1 MDTDA
6 ELLKCYAE
14 DRSEEAFTELV
25 RRHIDLVYSAALR
38 EAHGDAAQAEDVS
51 QAVFAELARQA
62 SRVRRHPALAGWLY
76 TCVRRMTAN
85 ARRTNQRRQRR
96 EQEAQT
102 MNELLFPE
110 PTESAWRQVQPAID
124 DAMHELGETDRAAV
138 VLRFFEERPLREV
151 GLALGLNENAAR
163 MRVDRALDKLRGLL
177 AKRGVTSTASG
188 LSAAIAAGA
197 VMAAP
202 ANLAA
207 VVTAGALSVP
217 ASAATSLAALKL
229 MTLTKLKVGLLSA
242 VAIAGVATPL
252 VVQQRAQS
260 RLSDRN
266 AELGRQVDQLAHE
279 NARLSNLVA
288 RAAETRTLSQD
299 QLREL
304 MKLRGEVGF
313 LRKQTNEL
321 DTLRQDIRRLQS
333 AQAGPAQNAQPPTTY
348 TVDEYQKQEGIAK
361 LNYAKYWVLAFH
373 LYMEKNQGRFPASL
387 DQALPYLPEEARVE
401 MNLPPDEFLP
411 NTPKF
416 GLTPDRFEIVYS
428 GTLTDIPNPASVIVF
443 REKQAWGENGR
454 WRRAYGF
461 ADGHS
466 EIHLSQDGNF
476 DAWEQQHMIAPAT
489 PGQQ

>member
-1 MDTDA
+1 
-6 ELLKCYAE
+6 
-14 DRSEEAFTELV
+14 
-25 RRHIDLVYSAALR
+25 
-38 EAHGDAAQAEDVS
+38 
-51 QAVFAELARQA
+51 
-62 SRVRRHPALAGWLY
+62 
-76 TCVRRMTAN
+76 MTAN
-85 ARRTNQRRQRR
+85 ARRTIQRRQRR

-102 MNELLFPE
+102 MNELLSPE
-110 PTESAWRQVQPAID
+110 PTEPAWRQVQPVID

-207 VVTAGALSVP
+207 VVSAGALSVP

-266 AELGRQVDQLAHE
+266 AELGRQIDQLAHE

-304 MKLRGEVGF
+304 MKLRGEVGL

-333 AQAGPAQNAQPPTTY
+333 AQAGPAQNCQPPTTY

-387 DQALPYLPEEARVE
+387 DQALPYLPEEARIE